1 MKVNLDIPDP
11 LYKRLR
17 TQASVRGMRVKDFMV
32 VFLEEGLD
40 QLGEEGLRSADGE
53 VDPEALT
60 QE

>member
-40 QLGEEGLRSADGE
+40 QLGDSDLAEDSEPKEEDR
-53 VDPEALT
+53 P
-60 QE
+60 

>member
-17 TQASVRGMRVKDFMV
+17 TQASVRGLRVKDFMV

-40 QLGEEGLRSADGE
+40 QLGEDGLAEDREPKEEDR
-53 VDPEALT
+53 P
-60 QE
+60 